1 MSIKQKL
8 ENPYLN
14 KFESIVNKSDR
25 FSALPYYKRQDLVK
39 KYAWA
44 VPDENA
50 IEKIVSYSPIVEIGA
65 GSGYWAWLIEQAG
78 GDIICYDKS
87 PWDDSYSEVSKAEES
102 AVNEHA
108 DRSLFLCWPPLCWP
122 PLSTDMGSNALS
134 HYEGDAVLYIGEG
147 KGGCTANDEFHRKLE
162 IDYNLE
168 EVVDIPQWPSVYDS
182 LYIYKR

>member
-8 ENPYLN
+8 ENPYLD
-14 KFESIVNKSDR
+14 KFKSIVNKSDR
-25 FSALPYYKRQDLVK
+25 YNPLPYYKRQDLVK

-78 GDIICYDKS
+78 GDIICYDEF
-87 PWDDSYSEVSKAEES
+87 PWDDSYSEVREAEES
-102 AVNEHA
+102 AVNKHA
-108 DRSLFLCWPPLCWP
+108 DRSLFLCWP

-147 KGGCTANDEFHRKLE
+147 KGGCTGSDMFHRTLDQ
-162 IDYNLE
+162 DYDLE
-168 EVVDIPQWPSVYDS
+168 EVVNIPQWPYVYDS